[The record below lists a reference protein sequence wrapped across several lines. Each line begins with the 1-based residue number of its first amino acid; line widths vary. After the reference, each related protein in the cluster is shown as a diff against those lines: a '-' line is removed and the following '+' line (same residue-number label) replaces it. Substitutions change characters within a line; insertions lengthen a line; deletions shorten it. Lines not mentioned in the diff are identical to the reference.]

1 MDAKRKHA
9 KTYLLELGAIE
20 SGSTEY
26 QSAEKAFPISLA
38 KEAFSKK
45 IFDDSTINSKAQ
57 SKQKQS
63 LFKYRP
69 NSSQEKLGLNT
80 TKRTKA
86 LSKKACKDLEP
97 ISKIKN

>member
-1 MDAKRKHA
+1 MGAPNIKALKR
-9 KTYLLELGAIE
+9 LF
-20 SGSTEY
+20 
-26 QSAEKAFPISLA
+26 QSVSQKRLSP
-38 KEAFSKK
+38 K
-45 IFDDSTINSKAQ
+45 IFDDSRIDSKAQ